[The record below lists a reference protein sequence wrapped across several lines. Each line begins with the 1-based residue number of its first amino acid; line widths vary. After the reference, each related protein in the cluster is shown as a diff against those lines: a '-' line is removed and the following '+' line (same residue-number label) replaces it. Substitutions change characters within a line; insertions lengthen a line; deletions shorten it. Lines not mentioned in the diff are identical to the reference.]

1 MEMEQFLRHSTRPD
15 HTGSSRSRNRT
26 ALLVGR
32 WLWPPTATDAA
43 ARQDVVP
50 AAAATAPSQDELWR
64 MNTMR
69 WVPLVVPLAAL
80 FMLLLAV
87 LIGSRL

>member
-1 MEMEQFLRHSTRPD
+1 MEQFLRHSTRPD
-15 HTGSSRSRNRT
+15 HTGSLRSGNQS
-26 ALLVGR
+26 ALRIAR

-43 ARQDVVP
+43 ARQDDVP
-50 AAAATAPSQDELWR
+50 AAATAPSQDELWR